1 MKKTVTSKF
10 EIKLE
15 FDKNTENP
23 SRLFRTFAEIIED
36 VRNLDNVLAKCINTS
51 VSTKIFLNDIEKGS
65 LIAKLW
71 DELVINE
78 DNKLD
83 DLQEPEKISNFIEK
97 SRSKALEFLQDNKS
111 SVDDLEKL
119 SDDIEEIA
127 NEENL
132 AETFNYGKPDI
143 LELAKSLNDISET
156 TEKLTDNE
164 KLIVKNSNDKSEE
177 LTNNVAKIDI
187 EDVEKALT
195 AEEYNNESIVFY
207 KIKKPDF
214 LGDSQWEF
222 KHGNKSL
229 KIKITDVNW
238 LEKFKNGIEIV
249 VPGDSL
255 KVRISQ
261 NFKYN
266 RNGYLISEK
275 TEIIEVLGIIKNQ

>member
-1 MKKTVTSKF
+1 MKKIVTSNF

-23 SRLFRTFAEIIED
+23 SRLFRSFAKIIED
-36 VRNLDNVLAKCINTS
+36 IRNLDTVLAKSINTS

-71 DELVINE
+71 DELIINE
-78 DNKLD
+78 EGKLD
-83 DLQEPEKISNFIEK
+83 DLEEPEKVSSFIEK
-97 SRSKALEFLQDNKS
+97 SRSKALEFVQNTKN
-111 SVDDLEKL
+111 SVDDLERL

-127 NEENL
+127 QEENL
-132 AETFNYGKPDI
+132 DKTFNYGKPDL
-143 LELAKSLNDISET
+143 LELAKTLNEISET
-156 TEKLTDNE
+156 TIKLADNE
-164 KLIVKNSNDKSEE
+164 KLIFTNSRQKSEE
-177 LTNNVAKIDI
+177 LTNNVTKIDI

-195 AEEYNNESIVFY
+195 DEEVNNESEAFY

-222 KHGNKSL
+222 KHGHKSL
-229 KIKITDVNW
+229 KIKIADEEW
-238 LEKFKNGIEIV
+238 LERFKSGQEVV

-255 KVRISQ
+255 KVKIKQ

-275 TEIIEVLGIIKNQ
+275 TEIITVLGIIKNK